1 MSDINENEHV
11 ALLGS
16 ELSKNLDAIKD
27 LDAEVL
33 PKPLGPVV
41 ITVSN
46 QKGGVGK
53 TTSAVNL
60 AAALSLGGLSVLV
73 IDVDPQGNA
82 STALG
87 VDHSPGTV
95 SSYDVLLGDL
105 EIEDVVQVCPDFPA
119 ILVCPATIDLAGAEI
134 ELASAMGREFLL
146 QRALDRFLA
155 AYGSIDVVLIDCPP
169 SLGLLTINALV
180 AAKHVLIPVQS
191 EYYALEGLSLL
202 IGTIDRVRD
211 NLNPDLSVMA
221 LLLTMMDGRTK
232 LSAEVAEE
240 VRRHFPGE
248 TLDAEVPRSV
258 RVSEAPSYGQT
269 VIAYE
274 PRGTGTVAYREAARE
289 LAERWRVNA

>member
-1 MSDINENEHV
+1 MSEINENEHV
-11 ALLGS
+11 TPLGS
-16 ELSKNLDAIKD
+16 ELSKNLDALKD
-27 LDAEVL
+27 LDSDIL

-41 ITVSN
+41 IAVSN

-60 AAALSLGGLSVLV
+60 AAALSLGGLNVLA

-87 VDHSPGTV
+87 VIHSPGTA
-95 SSYDVLLGDL
+95 STYDVLLGDL
-105 EIEDVVQVCPDFPA
+105 EVKDVVQVCPDFPG
-119 ILVCPATIDLAGAEI
+119 ILVSPATIDLAGAEI

-146 QRALDRFLA
+146 QRSLDRFLA

-202 IGTIDRVRD
+202 MGTIDRVRE

-248 TLDAEVPRSV
+248 TLSAEVPRSV

-269 VIAYE
+269 VVAYE

-289 LAERWRVNA
+289 LAERWRVR